1 LFRKAERSIFV
12 YGFAKNDLDNIDE
25 SDERDFKMLAIVL
38 LNLTADEFDKLVDQ
52 GKYLEVQT
60 NDKNKEL

>member
-1 LFRKAERSIFV
+1 
-12 YGFAKNDLDNIDE
+12 
-25 SDERDFKMLAIVL
+25 MLAIVL